1 METLVYRGSHEMLQ
15 AAPHPNGSTSE
26 LGLYPDLCH
35 IIMDPVNYQNTTTRS
50 TSNSSTPFNS
60 EKDNN
65 KMGSASAI

>member
-1 METLVYRGSHEMLQ
+1 METLVYRGSHEMLH

-50 TSNSSTPFNS
+50 TRFNS